1 MSFTVL
7 RVEVQQWEYAEIFL
21 PVSGQSEEGVETDD
35 VVEEEGRQED
45 CGHLVMRVVDIAMF
59 FVFILRAEGDRIL
72 GTLPIDPSQSLTII
86 IKVIINTVWWWEW
99 CVKFDRQVEIAKDV
113 QCR

>member
-7 RVEVQQWEYAEIFL
+7 RVEVQQWEYKEVFL

-45 CGHLVMRVVDIAMF
+45 CGHLVIRKDTML
-59 FVFILRAEGDRIL
+59 FVFLLRAEGDRIL
-72 GTLPIDPSQSLTII
+72 LTLLIDPSQSLTITPS
-86 IKVIINTVWWWEW
+86 VIINTVWLW
-99 CVKFDRQVEIAKDV
+99 
-113 QCR
+113 

>member
-7 RVEVQQWEYAEIFL
+7 RVEVQQWEYKVIFL

-45 CGHLVMRVVDIAMF
+45 CGHLVMRKVTMLS
-59 FVFILRAEGDRIL
+59 VFLFRAEGDRIL
-72 GTLPIDPSQSLTII
+72 LTLFIRKSLFIPRYITQRIL
-86 IKVIINTVWWWEW
+86 NTAWL
-99 CVKFDRQVEIAKDV
+99 
-113 QCR
+113 